1 MIFEPGTFSLHK
13 KQIIYSHSENVG
25 EVHYTHSVSLSTP
38 FPSIWRG
45 TMLFLCMDWHSRV
58 DGEHLGLLLTIN
70 ARMLD

>member
-38 FPSIWRG
+38 FPSVWRG
-45 TMLFLCMDWHSRV
+45 TMLLFLCHR
-58 DGEHLGLLLTIN
+58 
-70 ARMLD
+70 